1 MKYVSD
7 FLSFCRAASKIASIA
22 AFAVSAFSISAS
34 AAHPMITDDAGTQG
48 KGKMQFE
55 LNSGYAKDKDDGT
68 TVKSADPSFAYTL
81 GIAESLDFSLSIPY
95 SYRKTESGSVSES
108 EKGLSDISVAA
119 KLKFF
124 DNERFS
130 FAFKPSISFPTGDEK
145 KDLGSGKTG
154 YQAFF
159 IGTASFEP
167 AAVHINAGYIRNEN
181 KNDERVNLWHL
192 SLAAEYAI
200 VQNFR
205 IVADIGMEKNSDK
218 ENTSNP
224 AYLLGGVIW
233 SVNDHLDLDAGYKHG
248 ITDPEDDHT
257 VMAGITVKL

>member
-7 FLSFCRAASKIASIA
+7 FLSFCRASSKTASIS
-22 AFAVSAFSISAS
+22 AFAVSAFSISAL

-55 LNSGYAKDKDDGT
+55 LNSGYAKDKTDGT
-68 TVKSADPSFAYTL
+68 TVKSADPSFSYTL
-81 GIAESLDFSLSIPY
+81 GIADSLDISLSIPY
-95 SYRKTESGSVSES
+95 SYWKAESAADSES
-108 EKGLSDISVAA
+108 EKGLSDVSAAA
-119 KLKFF
+119 KYKIF

-167 AAVHINAGYIRNEN
+167 AAVHFNAGYMRNGN

-192 SLAAEYAI
+192 SLAAEYSI
-200 VQNFR
+200 VQDFR
-205 IVADIGMEKNSDK
+205 IVADIGMEKNADK
-218 ENTSNP
+218 EDTTNP
-224 AYLLGGVIW
+224 AYILGGLIW